1 MGGSSATLTS
11 EAEFANDAS
20 QQIKPVKLVDK
31 SRRAFSISID
41 SSKAFELAIRKPRR
55 KAKHHFNKL
64 RTCIYGTYLL
74 FAKHHGSPPATKDL
88 NSFFI
93 LYACILAI
101 DILLLVG
108 FTYHCFT
115 PTAHFQTFG
124 WAFMFLH
131 FGVPFFAP
139 LCAMLSVCFGSQSLM
154 KTSGNL
160 NSMMMLFNIPITII
174 LLIINDDDL
183 IYIF

>member
-1 MGGSSATLTS
+1 LGGSSVTLTS